1 MNKKERKEKLQHLNC
16 LKSTVFIFECTI
28 FLQKRNKTLGYAK
41 DIDRLTCLIAKMKND
56 INAIEDLLI
65 KDDERLLKLKQK
77 KYSDITSKL
86 NDTLTFLSKI
96 KDKEMKEFAHSKID
110 DIIYKMNN

>member
-1 MNKKERKEKLQHLNC
+1 MNKNERKEKLEHLKF
-16 LKSTVFIFECTI
+16 LKTTVFFFEYKI
-28 FLQKRNKTLGYAK
+28 FLQKKNKKLGY
-41 DIDRLTCLIAKMKND
+41 DIDRLTYLISKMKND

-65 KDDERLLKLKQK
+65 KDDERLLRLKQK
-77 KYSDITSKL
+77 KYSDITNKL